1 MSDSPTEDQISN
13 APDDISASSPEPEA
27 QGVSLIDT
35 VNAAL
40 GEKEAPPAPEKE
52 PDSKES
58 DSETTSEDTD
68 ELSPEEK
75 SQLSERAQRRFREL
89 VEQRR
94 SVEGEREQ
102 FRQELDVLKP
112 KAERMD
118 QLLGYMQT
126 NNVAP
131 EHLDNALQIT
141 AMING
146 GKFEQVLPMLENLVN
161 QVRAQAGDV
170 LPRELQEQV
179 RLGYLTESHAKTLH
193 KEKLRADRFE
203 QQTREQA
210 ERGEQERHQRETQ
223 AVVHRAASTADAW
236 NKEQSA
242 SDPDWNLKRD
252 SIAEQIELELH
263 RRGRDKYP
271 RTEKEVREL
280 CETAKANVE
289 KRMSR
294 FKPVPKP
301 IAPSPDGGSASP
313 RSNKAPTSVM
323 DVVNMALEK
332 SA

>member
-1 MSDSPTEDQISN
+1 MSDSPTEDLTST
-13 APDDISASSPEPEA
+13 APDETSVPSTENADA
-27 QGVSLIDT
+27 GGKLIDV

-40 GEKEAPPAPEKE
+40 GETEASPAPDKE

-58 DSETTSEDTD
+58 DSETTSGND

-75 SQLSERAQRRFREL
+75 SQFSERAQRRFREL

-102 FRQELDVLKP
+102 IRQELDVLKP

-146 GKFEQVLPMLENLVN
+146 GQFERVLPMLENLVN

-170 LPRELQEQV
+170 LPKELQDQV
-179 RLGYLTESHAKTLH
+179 RLGYITESHAKTLH
-193 KEKLRADRFE
+193 KEKLRADRLE
-203 QQTREQA
+203 QQTRAQA
-210 ERGEQERHQRETQ
+210 ERGEQERFQRETQ
-223 AVVHRAASTADAW
+223 AVVHRAATAADTW
-236 NKEQSA
+236 NKEQAA
-242 SDPDWNLKRD
+242 SDPDWNLKREAV
-252 SIAEQIELELH
+252 AEQIELELH
-263 RRGRDKYP
+263 RRGVQRYP
-271 RTEKEVREL
+271 RTDKEVREL
-280 CETAKANVE
+280 CDTAKANVE
-289 KRMSR
+289 KQVSR
-294 FKPVPKP
+294 FKPAPKP
-301 IAPSPDGGSASP
+301 IAPSPNGGSASP
-313 RSNKAPTSVM
+313 RSNKAPTSIM
-323 DVVNMALEK
+323 DVVDMALAK